1 MSLIFLL
8 LEIFLFVVILSG
20 LFTLIP
26 AILNYFL
33 GISNYISYIV
43 IDYIV
48 FAIIFLLPIPFLVFV
63 PEVRNYCYIWYG
75 LGVIFCIMFAM

>member
-48 FAIIFLLPIPFLVFV
+48 FAIIFLLPIPFIIFV
-63 PEVRNYCYIWYG
+63 PEVRDYCYVWYG

>member
-63 PEVRNYCYIWYG
+63 PEVRNYCYVWYG
-75 LGVIFCIMFAM
+75 LGVIFGIMFAM